1 MHSCPDRIVP
11 RYLSI
16 WLNGASVLDHAA
28 TEVVPVGVS
37 GPAGARRRLQERF
50 SCKRR

>member
-1 MHSCPDRIVP
+1 MHSCPNRIVP

-16 WLNGASVLDHAA
+16 WLNGASVSTIPA

-37 GPAGARRRLQERF
+37 GPVGARRRLQERF
-50 SCKRR
+50 SYKRR